1 MTKEQVIQLF
11 VDKKSNESLFN
22 DLMRALQQAPLKN
35 LSLVSFYNRSGFSKQ
50 RLKSLIYDVK
60 KAWAI
65 KDADIKK
72 VSEADKEPVLSEEL
86 QQKLAEADLEK
97 MNYNDELKPLAAEI
111 AKELNY
117 KFLNQKKDT
126 LLGFLS
132 QKKSEYGLNEPAK
145 DPESDQNSETENN
158 QDKKPEADKDQKP
171 EDNQDKKPEAKGKDQ

>member
-1 MTKEQVIQLF
+1 MTKQEVIQLF

-72 VSEADKEPVLSEEL
+72 ISEADKEPVLSEKL
-86 QQKLAEADLEK
+86 QQKLAQSDLDQ

-111 AKELNY
+111 AKELNH

-145 DPESDQNSETENN
+145 DPEE
-158 QDKKPEADKDQKP
+158 DQKP
-171 EDNQDKKPEAKGKDQ
+171 EDNQDKKPEAKVKDQ